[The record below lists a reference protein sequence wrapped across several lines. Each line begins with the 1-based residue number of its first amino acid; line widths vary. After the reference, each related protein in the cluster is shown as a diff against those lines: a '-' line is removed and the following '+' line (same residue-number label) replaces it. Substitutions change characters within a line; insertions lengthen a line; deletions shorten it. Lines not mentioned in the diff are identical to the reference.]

1 MTGDGKLPQAKWYH
15 NALVVLFLIF
25 FVLGPFGLPILWK
38 SPHFSKTWKWIFTVL
53 SILYTVVICWYMA
66 YAIRESLK
74 SLSQLPLS

>member
-1 MTGDGKLPQAKWYH
+1 MTGDSKLPQAKWYH

-53 SILYTVVICWYMA
+53 SILYTAIICWYLGSA
-66 YAIRESLK
+66 VRESLK
-74 SLSQLPLS
+74 IFDQLTPS